1 MAGSAKALKATPQAN
16 AADAT
21 AVLATHPL
29 LFAKADLV
37 AALKTWLNYLAQERR
52 ASAHTIAAY
61 QTDVGDFLRF
71 LSFYDGDAPNIA
83 RLGALTRSDIRAWL
97 AARNKRGLI
106 AASNA
111 RALSAVKSLARRLVR
126 DGKIEI
132 GVLGTQRGPRLPRSV
147 PKPLNAAEAEAA
159 LDNIDTLHDDPWL
172 QKRDLAVLLLLYGCG
187 LRISEALGLTRK
199 EAPQAGGALRIT
211 GKGNKTRIVPVLPVV
226 AEAIAEYLAICPW
239 PIAKDGALF
248 VGAKGGPLKARLIQR
263 SLQMLRAQLGL
274 PETATPHAL
283 RHSFATHLLAGGG
296 DLRAIQELLGHA
308 SLSTTQRYT
317 EIDAAQLLS
326 VYQAAH
332 PRAKG

>member
-1 MAGSAKALKATPQAN
+1 MAGPAKAVSEPSAVKVDAN
-16 AADAT
+16 
-21 AVLATHPL
+21 PL

-37 AALKTWLNYLAQERR
+37 AALKGWLSHLAQERR
-52 ASAHTIAAY
+52 AAKLTIEAY
-61 QTDVGDFLRF
+61 SRDVGDFLRF
-71 LSFYDGDAPNIA
+71 LSFYDGDAPNVA
-83 RLGALTRSDIRAWL
+83 RLGALTRADIRAWL
-97 AARNKRGLI
+97 AARKQRGLI

-126 DGKIEI
+126 DGRIEI

-147 PKPLNAAEAEAA
+147 PKPLNAAEAEA
-159 LDNIDTLHDDPWL
+159 LFDNVELVSDEPWL

-187 LRISEALGLTRK
+187 LRISEALGLTRGD
-199 EAPQAGGALRIT
+199 APKAGGTLRIT
-211 GKGNKTRIVPVLPVV
+211 GKGGKTRLVPVLPVV
-226 AEAIAEYLAICPW
+226 AEAIEDYLGACPW
-239 PIAKDGALF
+239 PSAKAGPLF
-248 VGAKGGPLKARLIQR
+248 AGAKGGPLNPRIIQR
-263 SLQMLRAQLGL
+263 SLQSLRAQLGL